1 MVGAG
6 EVGTAVAAVLSRAHP
21 TQLRDIEP
29 VEVEADVLDV
39 CIPWSERFVEIVA
52 AYVVQ
57 HRVRLVVVHSTVPVG
72 VCDAQGWVHSP
83 IRGRHPDLTEGVAT
97 FVKHFGGVGAEEAAL
112 AWKDC
117 GVPTAVHPRAAE
129 TEAGKLWELVQFGVQ
144 VRMEK
149 AVHAWCEERGLD
161 PEVVYAAFAHTY
173 NSGYEQLGF
182 DILFGRCLNTCPAP
196 SGATVW
202 CPWPTCWTTPPPP
215 SSRKGLNAD
224 CRGAVRRRHPDAHPM
239 REITA
244 GTDP

>member
-52 AYVVQ
+52 AYAVQ

-149 AVHAWCEERGLD
+149 AIHAWCEEQGLD

-173 NSGYEQLGF
+173 NAGYEQLGYDHF
-182 DILFGRCLNTCPAP
+182 VRPVLKHMPGPIGGHCVVPMADLLDHPA
-196 SGATVW
+196 ATIV
-202 CPWPTCWTTPPPP
+202 TE
-215 SSRKGLNAD
+215 GL
-224 CRGAVRRRHPDAHPM
+224 
-239 REITA
+239 
-244 GTDP
+244 